1 MAATA
6 IALAAVARMAW
17 PGPGLA
23 FVALVPWLSVL
34 DRGVSLRRSV
44 ATGWLL
50 AVAMQALIFRWFG
63 DGLADYAGAPRILGL
78 IAILALAP
86 LLQPQLVL
94 FAWAR
99 GLLGRLP
106 VRWPLPVMAIA
117 SASLYVGSEWAVPKL
132 FGDSLGHGLYASLSM
147 RQGAQIA
154 GVPGLTFVLLI
165 ANEFA
170 LAAARAF
177 ARPSGIRDRLLAVA
191 PPAAVA
197 IGLGVSLSAYGAV
210 RLAQLER
217 ASGVGP
223 SETVRI
229 AIIQADISHYGRL
242 REELGPYDAVRK
254 ILDTHFALSHEAL
267 ARGPLDLIVWPE
279 TVYPTTFGTPK
290 SEDGAD
296 LDREIAAFVMATGVP
311 LIFGAFDAADAA
323 EFNAAIV
330 LEPDPETSGRVA
342 FDAYHK
348 ARLFPLTERA
358 PGFIEHTPLRALF
371 HWVGNWQ
378 PGDGARA
385 MDVDLPGGRRLR
397 IAPLICY
404 DAVDPALAMDAVRQ
418 GAELIVTLS
427 NDSWFA
433 SGAGPGLHSM
443 IAAFRSI
450 ETRRPQVRS
459 TTTGIS
465 AVMDVSGTQRASL
478 GVHESGILVEDV
490 PIVRGAQRPSDVPA
504 RALGPICAAV
514 GALSVGWA
522 VRGFRR

>member
-1 MAATA
+1 
-6 IALAAVARMAW
+6 MAW
-17 PGPGLA
+17 PGAALA

-34 DRGVSLRRSV
+34 DRGVSVRRSL
-44 ATGWLL
+44 ASGWLL

-63 DGLADYAGAPRILGL
+63 DGLADYADAPPALGL
-78 IAILALAP
+78 IAILAFAP
-86 LLQPQLVL
+86 LLQPQLMV
-94 FAWAR
+94 FAWGR

-106 VRWPLPVMAIA
+106 ERLPVPLLAIA
-117 SASLYVGSEWAVPKL
+117 SASLYVGGEWAVPKL
-132 FGDSLGHGLYASLSM
+132 FGDTLGHGLYGSLSM
-147 RQGAQIA
+147 RQGAEIA

-165 ANEFA
+165 ANEYG

-177 ARPSGIRDRLLAVA
+177 ARPSGMRDRLLAVA
-191 PPAAVA
+191 VPASVA
-197 IGLGVSLSAYGAV
+197 IGLGVLLSVYGVV
-210 RLAQLER
+210 RLAQFER
-217 ASGVGP
+217 ASKLEP
-223 SETVRI
+223 SETVRV

-242 REELGPYDAVRK
+242 REELGAYDAVRR

-296 LDREIAAFVMATGVP
+296 LDREIAAFVVDTGVP
-311 LIFGAFDAADAA
+311 LIFGAFDSADSVDSGDGADAS

-330 LEPDPETSGRVA
+330 LEPDAKIPGRVG
-342 FDAYHK
+342 FDTYHK
-348 ARLFPLTERA
+348 ARLFPFTERA

-378 PGDGARA
+378 PGEGARA
-385 MDVDLPGGRRLR
+385 MDVELADGRRLR

-433 SGAGPGLHSM
+433 SGDGPGLHSM

-465 AVMDVSGTQRASL
+465 SVMDIDGTQRASL
-478 GVHESGILVEDV
+478 GVHETGILVEDV
-490 PIVRGAQRPSDVPA
+490 SIARGAKPAAALPA
-504 RALGPICAAV
+504 RAIGPICFAAS
-514 GALSVGWA
+514 ALWVGWA
-522 VRGFRR
+522 VKRSRP